1 MSRFVDD
8 VKEWR
13 GKLPPGKHIK
23 YNVDMYMRE
32 ENSKKHRLCMF
43 ADNDDA

>member
-13 GKLPPGKHIK
+13 GKLPPGKHIR
-23 YNVDMYMRE
+23 YTLICVYERE
-32 ENSKKHRLCMF
+32 ENSKKLCTEG
-43 ADNDDA
+43 